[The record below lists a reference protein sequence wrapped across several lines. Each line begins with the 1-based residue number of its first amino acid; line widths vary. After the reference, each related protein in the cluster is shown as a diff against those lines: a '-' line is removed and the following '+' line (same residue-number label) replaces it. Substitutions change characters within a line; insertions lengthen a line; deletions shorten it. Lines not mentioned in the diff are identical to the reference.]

1 MTSTLKLAAR
11 NLLRYRRRTLLT
23 ALLIMLGVM
32 ALLLFVAAAGS
43 FKQTMIGSITDS
55 MLGHLQIHRKGY
67 TASIDNLPLNM
78 SLQPNAVAKIETA
91 LKADPDV
98 AAYSLR
104 VKVGAMFSN
113 FTENSSIRLN
123 GIDPAA
129 EDAALPALRQRINDG
144 ETGKDRTGPLLARGK
159 VLIPTLLARG
169 MKVNVGD
176 EIVLVVTN
184 ASGSVNGKTF
194 TVGGILDQ
202 ITGPGGRDGYIHID
216 DARELIRM
224 DKAEVMEIAVR
235 LKSLKSLD
243 AVQQRLNAKLDEIQN
258 KEGKP
263 VTELHT
269 WSDLSPF
276 ANIVRM
282 IDMMTLFIR
291 IMLVAIVLVSVMN
304 VMLMAVYERIR
315 EIGTLAAIGTQP
327 RKLMGIFLS
336 EGLLL
341 GLVGALAGI
350 ALSYALVGYLNV
362 SPLVFKFGREM
373 ITLYPQL
380 ETLEVLGVLGLAIL
394 VSALASLQPAW
405 RAARMDPIE
414 ALRHV

>member
-1 MTSTLKLAAR
+1 MISTLKLASR

-23 ALLIMLGVM
+23 ALLITLGVL

-43 FKQTMIGSITDS
+43 FKQTMVGSITDS

-67 TASIDNLPLNM
+67 TQSIDNLPLNL
-78 SLQPNAVAKIETA
+78 SLQPNAVGKIETA

-104 VKVGAMFSN
+104 VKLGAMFSN
-113 FTENSSIRLN
+113 FTENTSIRLN
-123 GIDPAA
+123 GVDPAA
-129 EDAALPALRQRINDG
+129 EDAAVPALRERINEG
-144 ETGKDRTGPLLARGK
+144 NKAGPLVEPGQ

-169 MKVNVGD
+169 MKVKVGD
-176 EIVLVVTN
+176 SIVLVVTN

-194 TVGGILDQ
+194 TVGGVLEGV
-202 ITGPGGRDGYIHID
+202 TGPGGRDGYIHIN
-216 DARELIRM
+216 DARELLRM
-224 DKAEVMEIAVR
+224 EKPEVMEVAVR
-235 LKSLKSLD
+235 LKSIDQLG
-243 AVQQRLNAKLDEIQN
+243 AVQQRLNAKLDDIQN

-263 VTELHT
+263 ATELHL

-282 IDMMTLFIR
+282 IDLMTVFIR
-291 IMLVAIVLVSVMN
+291 IMLIAIVLVSVMN

-327 RKLMGIFLS
+327 GKLMAIFLS

-341 GLVGALAGI
+341 GLAGAVVGIG
-350 ALSYALVGYLNV
+350 LSYAVVAFLNIN
-362 SPLVFKFGREM
+362 PLVFSFGREQ
-373 ITLYPQL
+373 ITLHP
-380 ETLEVLGVLGLAIL
+380 TLKLIEVAGVLGLAVL

-405 RAARMDPIE
+405 RAARMDPIQ

>member
-1 MTSTLKLAAR
+1 MISTLKLAAR
-11 NLLRYRRRTLLT
+11 NLMRYRRRTLLT
-23 ALLIMLGVM
+23 ALLITLGVT

-43 FKQTMIGSITDS
+43 FKQTMVGSITDS

-67 TASIDNLPLNM
+67 TASIDNLPLNL
-78 SLQPNAVAKIETA
+78 SLLPNAVGKIESA
-91 LKADPDV
+91 LKDDPDV

-104 VKVGAMFSN
+104 VKLGAMFSN
-113 FTENSSIRLN
+113 FTENTSIRLN
-123 GIDPAA
+123 GIDPVA
-129 EDAALPALRQRINDG
+129 EDAALPTLRQRINEGD
-144 ETGKDRTGPLLARGK
+144 KTGPLVSPGK

-169 MKVNVGD
+169 MKVKVGD
-176 EIVLVVTN
+176 SVVLVATN

-194 TVGGILDQ
+194 IVGGVLDAV
-202 ITGPGGRDGYIHID
+202 TGPGGRDGYIHIS
-216 DARELIRM
+216 DARELLRM
-224 DKAEVMEIAVR
+224 EKPEVMEVAVR
-235 LKSLKSLD
+235 LKSIDKLR
-243 AVQQRLNAKLDEIQN
+243 AVQNRLNGELDELRN

-263 VTELHT
+263 ATELHL

-282 IDMMTLFIR
+282 IDMMTVFIR
-291 IMLVAIVLVSVMN
+291 IMLIAIVLVSVMN

-327 RKLMGIFLS
+327 GKLMAIFLS

-341 GLVGALAGI
+341 GLAGAAAGI
-350 ALSYALVGYLNV
+350 AISYALVAYLNI
-362 SPLVFKFGREM
+362 SPLVFDFGREQ
-373 ITLYPQL
+373 ITLSPHL
-380 ETLEVLGVLGLAIL
+380 DLSEVLSVLGLAVL

-405 RAARMDPIE
+405 RAARMDPIQ

>member
-1 MTSTLKLAAR
+1 MISTLKLAAR

-23 ALLIMLGVM
+23 ALLITLGVM

-43 FKQTMIGSITDS
+43 FKQTMVGSITDS

-67 TASIDNLPLNM
+67 TASIDNLPLNL
-78 SLQPNAVAKIETA
+78 SLQPSAVGKIETA

-104 VKVGAMFSN
+104 IKLGAMFSN
-113 FTENSSIRLN
+113 FTENTSIRLN
-123 GIDPAA
+123 GVDPAA
-129 EDAALPALRQRINDG
+129 EDAAVPALRQRISEG
-144 ETGKDRTGPLLARGK
+144 DRTGPLVEPGK
-159 VLIPTLLARG
+159 VLIPMLLARG
-169 MKVNVGD
+169 MKVSVGD
-176 EIVLVVTN
+176 SVVLVVTN

-194 TVGGILDQ
+194 TIGGVLEGV
-202 ITGPGGRDGYIHID
+202 TGPGGRDGYIHIN
-216 DARELIRM
+216 DARELLRM
-224 DKAEVMEIAVR
+224 EKAEVMEVAVR
-235 LKSLKSLD
+235 LKSIDRLS
-243 AVQQRLNAKLDEIQN
+243 AVQQRLNVSLDEIRN

-263 VTELHT
+263 ATELHL

-282 IDMMTLFIR
+282 IDLMTIFIR
-291 IMLVAIVLVSVMN
+291 IMLIAIVLVSVMN

-327 RKLMGIFLS
+327 GKLMAIFLS

-341 GLVGALAGI
+341 GLAGAVLGI
-350 ALSYALVGYLNV
+350 GLSYALVAYLNIN
-362 SPLVFKFGREM
+362 PLVFNFGREQ
-373 ITLYPQL
+373 ITLYPHL
-380 ETLEVLGVLGLAIL
+380 APLEVAGVLGLAVL

-405 RAARMDPIE
+405 RAARMDPIQ

>member
-1 MTSTLKLAAR
+1 MISTLKLAAR
-11 NLLRYRRRTLLT
+11 NLLRYRRRTVLT
-23 ALLIMLGVM
+23 ALLITLGVT

-43 FKQTMIGSITDS
+43 FKQTMVGSITDS
-55 MLGHLQIHRKGY
+55 MLGHLEIHRKGY
-67 TASIDNLPLNM
+67 TASIDNLPLNL
-78 SLQPNAVAKIETA
+78 SLQPNAVSKIESA

-104 VKVGAMFSN
+104 VKLGAMFSN
-113 FTENSSIRLN
+113 FTENTSIRLN

-129 EDAALPALRQRINDG
+129 EDAALPALRQRINEGDKTSALV
-144 ETGKDRTGPLLARGK
+144 EPGK

-169 MKVNVGD
+169 MKVKVGD
-176 EIVLVVTN
+176 SVVLVVTN

-194 TVGGILDQ
+194 IVGGVLDAV
-202 ITGPGGRDGYIHID
+202 TGPGGRDGYIHIS
-216 DARELIRM
+216 DARELLRM
-224 DKAEVMEIAVR
+224 EKPEVMEIAVR
-235 LKSLKSLD
+235 LKSIDTLSAVQKRLNKSLD
-243 AVQQRLNAKLDEIQN
+243 EIRN
-258 KEGKP
+258 KEDKP
-263 VTELHT
+263 ATELHL

-291 IMLVAIVLVSVMN
+291 IMLIAIVLVSVMN

-327 RKLMGIFLS
+327 AKLMAIFLS

-341 GLVGALAGI
+341 GLFGAAAGI
-350 ALSYALVGYLNV
+350 AISYALVALFNV
-362 SPLVFKFGREM
+362 SPLVFNFGREQ
-373 ITLYPQL
+373 ITLYPHL
-380 ETLEVLGVLGLAIL
+380 ELSEVLGVLGLAVL
-394 VSALASLQPAW
+394 VSGLASLQPAW
-405 RAARMDPIE
+405 RAARMDPIQ

>member
-43 FKQTMIGSITDS
+43 FKQTMVGSITDS

-67 TASIDNLPLNM
+67 TQSIDNLPLNL
-78 SLQPNAVAKIETA
+78 SLQPGAVNKIGSA

-104 VKVGAMFSN
+104 VKLGAMFSN
-113 FTENSSIRLN
+113 FTENTSIRLN
-123 GIDPAA
+123 GVDPAA
-129 EDAALPALRQRINDG
+129 EDAAVPALRQRINDG
-144 ETGKDRTGPLLARGK
+144 DKSGPLLAPGK
-159 VLIPTLLARG
+159 VLIPTLIARG
-169 MKVNVGD
+169 MKVGVGD
-176 EIVLVVTN
+176 EVVLVVTN
-184 ASGSVNGKTF
+184 ASGSVNGRTF
-194 TVGGILDQ
+194 TVGGILDGV
-202 ITGPGGRDGYIHID
+202 TGPGGRDGYIHID
-216 DARELIRM
+216 DARELLRM
-224 DKAEVMEIAVR
+224 DKPEVMEVAVR
-235 LKSLKSLD
+235 LKSLKTLS
-243 AVQQRLNAKLDEIQN
+243 AVQQRLNAKLDEIKN

-263 VTELHT
+263 ATELHL

-327 RKLMGIFLS
+327 GKLMAIFLA

-341 GLVGALAGI
+341 GLAGAAAGI
-350 ALSYALVGYLNV
+350 ALSYALVGYLNLNPV
-362 SPLVFKFGREM
+362 VFAFGREQ
-373 ITLYPQL
+373 ITLRPVL
-380 ETLEVLGVLGLAIL
+380 ELAEVAGVLGLAVL

-405 RAARMDPIE
+405 RAARMDPIQ

>member
-43 FKQTMIGSITDS
+43 FKQTMVGSITDS

-78 SLQPNAVAKIETA
+78 SLQPNAVSKIEDV
-91 LKADPDV
+91 LKTDPDV

-123 GIDPAA
+123 GVDPTA
-129 EDAALPALRQRINDG
+129 EDAALPALRQRISDG
-144 ETGKDRTGPLLARGK
+144 DKAGPLVAPGK

-194 TVGGILDQ
+194 TVGGILDP
-202 ITGPGGRDGYIHID
+202 ITGPGGRDGYIHIN

-235 LKSLKSLD
+235 LKSLDKLA
-243 AVQQRLNAKLDEIQN
+243 AVQQRLAVKLDEIQN

-282 IDMMTLFIR
+282 IDLMTLFIR
-291 IMLVAIVLVSVMN
+291 IMLIAIVLVSVMN

-341 GLVGALAGI
+341 GLAGAAAGI

-362 SPLVFKFGREM
+362 SPLVFKFGREQ
-373 ITLYPQL
+373 ITLYPHL
-380 ETLEVLGVLGLAIL
+380 ETVEVLGVLGLAIL

-405 RAARMDPIE
+405 RAARMDPIQ

>member
-1 MTSTLKLAAR
+1 MTSTLKLAFR
-11 NLLRYRRRTLLT
+11 NLTRYRRRTLLT
-23 ALLIMLGVM
+23 ALLIMLGVL
-32 ALLLFVAAAGS
+32 ALLIFVAAAGS
-43 FKQTMIGSITDS
+43 FKQTMVGSITDS

-67 TASIDNLPLNM
+67 TQSIDNLPLNLN
-78 SLQPNAVAKIETA
+78 LQPNAVSKIESA

-104 VKVGAMFSN
+104 VKLGAMFSN
-113 FTENSSIRLN
+113 FTENTSIRLN
-123 GIDPAA
+123 GVDPAA
-129 EDAALPALRQRINDG
+129 EDAAVPALRQRINDG
-144 ETGKDRTGPLLARGK
+144 DKTGPLVAPGK
-159 VLIPTLLARG
+159 VLIPALLARG

-176 EIVLVVTN
+176 EVVLVVTN
-184 ASGSVNGKTF
+184 ASGSVNGRTF
-194 TVGGILDQ
+194 TVGGILEGV
-202 ITGPGGRDGYIHID
+202 TGPGGRDGYIHID

-224 DKAEVMEIAVR
+224 DKPEIMEVAVR
-235 LKSLKSLD
+235 LKSIDTLA

-263 VTELHT
+263 ATELHL

-327 RKLMGIFLS
+327 GKLMGIFLA

-341 GLVGALAGI
+341 GLAGAAAGI
-350 ALSYALVGYLNV
+350 ALSYALVGYLNLNPV
-362 SPLVFKFGREM
+362 VFAFGREQ
-373 ITLYPQL
+373 ITLRPVL
-380 ETLEVLGVLGLAIL
+380 ELAEVAGVLGLAVL

-405 RAARMDPIE
+405 RAARMDPIQ

>member
-43 FKQTMIGSITDS
+43 FKQTMVGSITDS

-67 TASIDNLPLNM
+67 TQSIDNLPLNL
-78 SLQPNAVAKIETA
+78 SLQPGAVNKIESA

-104 VKVGAMFSN
+104 VKLGAMFSN
-113 FTENSSIRLN
+113 FTENTSIRLN
-123 GIDPAA
+123 GVDPAA
-129 EDAALPALRQRINDG
+129 EDAAVPALRQRINDG
-144 ETGKDRTGPLLARGK
+144 DKTGPLLAPGK
-159 VLIPTLLARG
+159 VLIPTLIARG
-169 MKVNVGD
+169 MKVGVGD
-176 EIVLVVTN
+176 EVVLVVTN
-184 ASGSVNGKTF
+184 ASGSVNGRTF
-194 TVGGILDQ
+194 TVGGILDGV
-202 ITGPGGRDGYIHID
+202 TGPGGRDGYIHIN
-216 DARELIRM
+216 DARELLRM
-224 DKAEVMEIAVR
+224 DKPEVMEVAVR
-235 LKSLKSLD
+235 LKSLKSLT

-263 VTELHT
+263 ATELHL

-327 RKLMGIFLS
+327 GKLMAIFLA

-341 GLVGALAGI
+341 GLAGAAAGI
-350 ALSYALVGYLNV
+350 ALSYALVGYLNLNPV
-362 SPLVFKFGREM
+362 VFAFSREQ
-373 ITLYPQL
+373 ITLRPVL
-380 ETLEVLGVLGLAIL
+380 ELAEVAGVLGLAVL

-405 RAARMDPIE
+405 RAARMDPIQ

>member
-43 FKQTMIGSITDS
+43 FKQTMVGSITDS

-67 TASIDNLPLNM
+67 TQSIDNLPLNL
-78 SLQPNAVAKIETA
+78 SLQPGAVNKIESA

-104 VKVGAMFSN
+104 VKLGAMFSN
-113 FTENSSIRLN
+113 FTENTSIRLN
-123 GIDPAA
+123 GVDPAA
-129 EDAALPALRQRINDG
+129 EDAAVPALRQRINDG
-144 ETGKDRTGPLLARGK
+144 DKTGPLLAPGK
-159 VLIPTLLARG
+159 VLIPTLIARG
-169 MKVNVGD
+169 MKVGVGD
-176 EIVLVVTN
+176 EVVLVVTN
-184 ASGSVNGKTF
+184 ASGSVNGRTF
-194 TVGGILDQ
+194 TVGGILDGV
-202 ITGPGGRDGYIHID
+202 TGPGGRDGYIHIN
-216 DARELIRM
+216 DARELLRM
-224 DKAEVMEIAVR
+224 DKPEVMEVAVR
-235 LKSLKSLD
+235 LKSLKSLT
-243 AVQQRLNAKLDEIQN
+243 AVQQRLNSKLDEIQN

-263 VTELHT
+263 ATELHL

-327 RKLMGIFLS
+327 GKLMAIFLA

-341 GLVGALAGI
+341 GLAGAAAGI
-350 ALSYALVGYLNV
+350 ALSYALVGYLNLNPV
-362 SPLVFKFGREM
+362 VFAFGREQ
-373 ITLYPQL
+373 ITLRPVL
-380 ETLEVLGVLGLAIL
+380 ELAEVAGVLGLAVL

-405 RAARMDPIE
+405 RAARMDPIQ

>member
-43 FKQTMIGSITDS
+43 FKQTMVGSITDS

-67 TASIDNLPLNM
+67 TQSIDNLPLNL
-78 SLQPNAVAKIETA
+78 SLQPGAVNKIESA

-104 VKVGAMFSN
+104 VKLGAMFSN
-113 FTENSSIRLN
+113 FTENTSIRLN
-123 GIDPAA
+123 GVDPAA
-129 EDAALPALRQRINDG
+129 EDAAVPALRQRINDG
-144 ETGKDRTGPLLARGK
+144 DKTGPLVAPGK
-159 VLIPTLLARG
+159 VLIPALLARG

-176 EIVLVVTN
+176 EVVLVVTN
-184 ASGSVNGKTF
+184 ASGSVNGRTF
-194 TVGGILDQ
+194 TVGGILDGV
-202 ITGPGGRDGYIHID
+202 TGPGGRDGYIHIN
-216 DARELIRM
+216 DARELLRM
-224 DKAEVMEIAVR
+224 DKPEVMEVAVR
-235 LKSLKSLD
+235 LKSLKSLT
-243 AVQQRLNAKLDEIQN
+243 AVQQRLNAKLDEIKN

-263 VTELHT
+263 ATELHL

-327 RKLMGIFLS
+327 GKLMAIFLA

-341 GLVGALAGI
+341 GLAGAAAGI
-350 ALSYALVGYLNV
+350 ALSYALVGYLNLNPV
-362 SPLVFKFGREM
+362 VFAFCREQ
-373 ITLYPQL
+373 ITLRPVL
-380 ETLEVLGVLGLAIL
+380 ELAEVAGVLGLAVL

-405 RAARMDPIE
+405 RAARMDPIQ

>member
-43 FKQTMIGSITDS
+43 FKQTMVGSITDS

-67 TASIDNLPLNM
+67 TQSIDNLPLNL
-78 SLQPNAVAKIETA
+78 SLQPGAVNKIESA

-104 VKVGAMFSN
+104 VKLGAMFSN
-113 FTENSSIRLN
+113 FTENTSIRLN
-123 GIDPAA
+123 GVDPAA
-129 EDAALPALRQRINDG
+129 EDAAVPALRQRINDG
-144 ETGKDRTGPLLARGK
+144 DKAGPLLAPGK
-159 VLIPTLLARG
+159 VLIPTLIARG
-169 MKVNVGD
+169 MKVGVGD
-176 EIVLVVTN
+176 EVVLVVTN
-184 ASGSVNGKTF
+184 ASGSVNGRTF
-194 TVGGILDQ
+194 TVGGILDGV
-202 ITGPGGRDGYIHID
+202 TGPGGRDGYIHIN
-216 DARELIRM
+216 DARELLRM
-224 DKAEVMEIAVR
+224 DKPEVMEVAVR
-235 LKSLKSLD
+235 LKSLKSLT

-263 VTELHT
+263 ATELHL

-327 RKLMGIFLS
+327 GKLMAIFLA

-341 GLVGALAGI
+341 GLAGAAAGI
-350 ALSYALVGYLNV
+350 ALSYALVGYLNLNPV
-362 SPLVFKFGREM
+362 VFAFGREQ
-373 ITLYPQL
+373 ITLRPVL
-380 ETLEVLGVLGLAIL
+380 ELAEVAGVLGLAVL

-405 RAARMDPIE
+405 RAARMDPIQ

>member
-1 MTSTLKLAAR
+1 MTSTLKLAFR
-11 NLLRYRRRTLLT
+11 NLTRYRRRTLLT

-55 MLGHLQIHRKGY
+55 MLGHLQIHRRGY
-67 TASIDNLPLNM
+67 TQSIDNLPLSLN
-78 SLQPNAVAKIETA
+78 LQPGAVNKIESA

-104 VKVGAMFSN
+104 VKLGAMFSN
-113 FTENSSIRLN
+113 FTENTSVRLN
-123 GIDPAA
+123 GVDPVA
-129 EDAALPALRQRINDG
+129 EDAAVPALRQRINDG
-144 ETGKDRTGPLLARGK
+144 DKKGALVAPGK
-159 VLIPTLLARG
+159 VLIPTLIARG
-169 MKVNVGD
+169 MKVGVGD
-176 EIVLVVTN
+176 EVVLVVTN
-184 ASGSVNGKTF
+184 ASGSVNGRTF
-194 TVGGILDQ
+194 TVGGILDGV
-202 ITGPGGRDGYIHID
+202 TGPGGRDGYIHID
-216 DARELIRM
+216 DARELLRM
-224 DKAEVMEIAVR
+224 DKPEVMEVAVR
-235 LKSLKSLD
+235 LKSLKSMS
-243 AVQQRLNAKLDEIQN
+243 AVQQRLNAKLDEIQI

-263 VTELHT
+263 ATELHL

-282 IDMMTLFIR
+282 IDLMTLFIR
-291 IMLVAIVLVSVMN
+291 IMLIAIVLVSVMN

-327 RKLMGIFLS
+327 RKLMGIFLA

-341 GLVGALAGI
+341 GLAGATAGI
-350 ALSYALVGYLNV
+350 ALSYALIGYLNLNPV
-362 SPLVFKFGREM
+362 VFAFGREQ
-373 ITLYPQL
+373 IILRPVL
-380 ETLEVLGVLGLAIL
+380 ELVEVAGVLGLAVL

-405 RAARMDPIE
+405 RAARMDPIQ